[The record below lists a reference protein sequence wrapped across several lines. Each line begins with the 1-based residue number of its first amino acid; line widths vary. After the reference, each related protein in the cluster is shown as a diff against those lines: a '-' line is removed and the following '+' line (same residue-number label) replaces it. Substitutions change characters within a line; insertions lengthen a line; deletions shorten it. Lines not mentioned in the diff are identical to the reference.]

1 VITTSLLRGIVRSTD
16 FRLWVRAPWIVI
28 SSGSPRAARL
38 AIVSKSRA
46 SRGSEA
52 LARRTAGGRAGSR
65 PQPPNEPLRS
75 MWVCLRST
83 SIHLT
88 YSVSVFC
95 WKRRLRSWGWASSK
109 GHGLERAAIDE
120 LEQVATEG
128 HLDGGRH
135 LPGREALDRA
145 VHPRCELRVVDP
157 AEVALALGIHLRGA
171 SRDFLEFD
179 AGLDLRPGGG
189 DAGAGL
195 GARGRRPAAVADDD
209 VAEVDLFAAGRLL
222 REALVVERLQLVLG
236 HFDPGAHHRVHD
248 LAAFDLALDLLA
260 VLVDGEAVALDALV
274 ELVRR
279 QSVVLGDRG
288 DRRVDLL
295 ALGAELESFDDRGQQ
310 LALDQAVEGIAA
322 DLLHLALRG
331 PSLAHALLDGA
342 RDLHHL
348 GDEHDV
354 VADLRRD
361 PLDEGLGGS
370 RRTGEQGKGGRE
382 DDEGADG
389 EDNGEPGGED
399 GCAGRDRR
407 GGEASATR
415 PDREALRIRR
425 LARPHRAETLRSDHA
440 WIGAAPGPSL
450 ASPVRRGPVRR
461 SVSPPRPPPAPRWRA
476 STARWPLAPVRTPPP
491 APRIRR
497 SRARGRGR
505 PGRRGPWA
513 ADRAGK

>member
-1 VITTSLLRGIVRSTD
+1 VIVPTGAAGTLADALLLDRDGGREALDRLDVGAGELVEELARVAREALDITSLALGVERVEGE
-16 FRLWVRAPWIVI
+16 
-28 SSGSPRAARL
+28 ARL
-38 AIVSKSRA
+38 AGAGGAGDHDQLVARDREVDGLQVVGARA
-46 SRGSEA
+46 VDRDLFGIPARSEA
-52 LARRTAGGRAGSR
+52 RDRLEVPGESWIGGARRRTAGGRAGSR

-399 GCAGRDRR
+399 GCAGRDRP

-415 PDREALRIRR
+415 P
-425 LARPHRAETLRSDHA
+425 RS
-440 WIGAAPGPSL
+440 GSSSNPSPGSAP
-450 ASPVRRGPVRR
+450 
-461 SVSPPRPPPAPRWRA
+461 
-476 STARWPLAPVRTPPP
+476 
-491 APRIRR
+491 
-497 SRARGRGR
+497 SR
-505 PGRRGPWA
+505 
-513 ADRAGK
+513 